1 MGGWATRAYL
11 VSERVERRLA
21 AILAADVVGFSALM
35 ERDEEGTYARVGT
48 LRREVIEPR
57 LANHQG
63 RLVKTTGDGF
73 LAEFASPIA
82 ALRCALAIQRDLI
95 DPDGLRLRI
104 GLNLG
109 DVIFEA
115 DGDVYGE
122 GVNVAARLEAIADPG
137 GILISGKIYSEVEGK
152 VDAFFEDMG
161 EKQVKN
167 IVRPVRIYAVLLNP
181 VDASA
186 DPISSRKPFKA
197 PQLPDKP
204 SIAVLPFDNMSSDP
218 EQGYFA
224 DGITEDII
232 TTLSYISSLFVIAR
246 NSCFVYKGRA
256 RDLRQVGQELGV
268 RYILEGSVRRSADR
282 IRITAQLIDASSGS
296 HLWADRY
303 DRLLADVFD
312 IQDEL
317 TKEIVTALRVALTQ
331 EEGARVWQRSTDSI
345 SAWGDAVRGFDHIWR
360 GTAADMMAAR
370 QYLTSAIGH
379 DPKYA
384 KAVTMLALTHYF
396 DVRFSYTTAIQEAQR
411 QFIELTGRALEL
423 DPNEP
428 YAIGMKANVLV
439 FGGRFDEAVQ
449 QAKRALAI
457 SPSDAFLLLLA
468 ARVFINGEQ
477 AAEGEQ
483 AIRSA
488 MRLNPFYPVN
498 YLAVLGDALVHQGK
512 TSEALEAFG
521 ELVRRNP
528 NYISAHLHLA
538 GLYSEAGKIEDAR
551 QEIQDV
557 LRINPAYRVPMAS
570 SFYLSSDESRKQAFL
585 KSLRSAGLPE

>member
-1 MGGWATRAYL
+1 LAG
-11 VSERVERRLA
+11 ERVERRLA
-21 AILAADVVGFSALM
+21 AILAADVTAFSALM
-35 ERDEEGTYARVGT
+35 ERDEEGTYARIGT

-57 LANHQG
+57 LSDHQG

-82 ALRCALAIQRDLI
+82 ALRCALAIQRDLT

-109 DVIFEA
+109 DVIIEA
-115 DGDVYGE
+115 GGDVYGE
-122 GVNVAARLEAIADPG
+122 GVNVAARLEALADPG
-137 GILISGKIYSEVEGK
+137 GILISGKIYGEVEGK
-152 VDAFFEDMG
+152 VDAYFEDMG

-167 IVRPVRIYAVLLNP
+167 IVRPVRIYAVRLYP
-181 VDASA
+181 VNASA
-186 DPISSRKPFKA
+186 LTSVAKPFS
-197 PQLPDKP
+197 PLQLPDKP

-232 TTLSYISSLFVIAR
+232 TTLSHISSLFVIAR
-246 NSCFVYKGRA
+246 NSCFVYKGKA

-268 RYILEGSVRRSADR
+268 RYVLEGSVRRSVDR
-282 IRITAQLIDASSGS
+282 IRITAQLIDANSGS

-317 TKEIVTALRVALTQ
+317 TKEIVTALRVVLTQ
-331 EEGARVWQRSTDSI
+331 EEGARVWQRSTDNI

-370 QYLTSAIGH
+370 QYLTAAIGH
-379 DPKYA
+379 DPRYA
-384 KAVTMLALTHYF
+384 KAITMLALTHYF
-396 DVRFSYTTAIQEAQR
+396 DIRFSYTTAIEEAQH
-411 QFIELTGRALEL
+411 QFIELTDRALAL

-439 FGGRFDEAVQ
+439 FEGRFNEAVQ
-449 QAKRALAI
+449 EAKRALAI

-477 AAEGEQ
+477 LAEGEQ

-538 GLYSEAGKIEDAR
+538 GLFSEAGKIEDAR
-551 QEIQDV
+551 REIAEV
-557 LRINPAYRVPMAS
+557 LRINPSYRVPMAS
-570 SFYLSSDESRKQAFL
+570 SFYLSSDRRRKQAFL
-585 KSLRSAGLPE
+585 EALRSAGLPE

>member
-197 PQLPDKP
+197 LQLADKP

>member
-1 MGGWATRAYL
+1 M
-11 VSERVERRLA
+11 ERRLA
-21 AILAADVVGFSALM
+21 AILAADVAGFSALM
-35 ERDEEGTYARVGT
+35 ECDEEGTYARIGT

-57 LANHQG
+57 LSDHQG

-82 ALRCALAIQRDLI
+82 ALRCALAIQRDLT

-109 DVIFEA
+109 DVIIEA
-115 DGDVYGE
+115 GGDVFGE
-122 GVNVAARLEAIADPG
+122 GVNVAARLEALADPG
-137 GILISGKIYSEVEGK
+137 GILISGKTYGEVEGK
-152 VDAFFEDMG
+152 VDAYIEDMG
-161 EKQVKN
+161 EKQLKN
-167 IVRPVRIYAVLLNP
+167 IVRPVRIYAVRLHP
-181 VDASA
+181 VNTSA
-186 DPISSRKPFKA
+186 PTSAAKPFS
-197 PQLPDKP
+197 PLQLPDKP

-246 NSCFVYKGRA
+246 NSCFVYKGKA

-268 RYILEGSVRRSADR
+268 RYVLEGSVRRSADR
-282 IRITAQLIDASSGS
+282 IRITAQLIDANSGS

-317 TKEIVTALRVALTQ
+317 TKEIVTALRVVLTEG
-331 EEGARVWQRSTDSI
+331 EEARVWQRSTDSI
-345 SAWGDAVRGFDHIWR
+345 SAWDDAVRGVDHIWR
-360 GTAADMMAAR
+360 GTAADTMAAR
-370 QYLTSAIGH
+370 QYLTAAIGH
-379 DPKYA
+379 DPRYA
-384 KAVTMLALTHYF
+384 KAIAMLALTYYF
-396 DVRFSYTTAIQEAQR
+396 DVRFSYTTAIEEAQR
-411 QFIELTGRALEL
+411 QFIELTDRASAL

-439 FGGRFDEAVQ
+439 FDGRFDEAVRE
-449 QAKRALAI
+449 ARRALAI

-477 AAEGEQ
+477 LAEAEQ

-512 TSEALEAFG
+512 TSEALEAFH

-538 GLYSEAGKIEDAR
+538 GLYSEAGKIENAR
-551 QEIQDV
+551 QEIAEV
-557 LRINPAYRVPMAS
+557 LRINPSYRVPMAS
-570 SFYLSSDESRKQAFL
+570 SFYLSSNESRKQSFL
-585 KSLRSAGLPE
+585 EALRSAGLPE

>member
-1 MGGWATRAYL
+1 LTGA
-11 VSERVERRLA
+11 RVERRLA
-21 AILAADVVGFSALM
+21 AILAADVTGFSALM
-35 ERDEEGTYARVGT
+35 ERDEEGTYARIGT

-57 LANHQG
+57 LSDHQG

-82 ALRCALAIQRDLI
+82 ALRCALAIQRDLT

-109 DVIFEA
+109 DVIIEA
-115 DGDVYGE
+115 SGDVYGE
-122 GVNVAARLEAIADPG
+122 GVNVAARLEALADPG
-137 GILISGKIYSEVEGK
+137 GILISGKIYGEIEGK
-152 VDAFFEDMG
+152 VDAYFEDMG

-167 IVRPVRIYAVLLNP
+167 IVRPVRIYAVRLHP
-181 VDASA
+181 VNTSA
-186 DPISSRKPFKA
+186 PTSAAKPFS
-197 PQLPDKP
+197 PLQLPDKP

-246 NSCFVYKGRA
+246 NSCFVYKGKA

-268 RYILEGSVRRSADR
+268 RYLLEGSVRRSADR
-282 IRITAQLIDASSGS
+282 IRITAQLIDATSGS

-317 TKEIVTALRVALTQ
+317 TKEIVTALRVVLTEG
-331 EEGARVWQRSTDSI
+331 EEARVWQRSTDSI
-345 SAWGDAVRGFDHIWR
+345 SAWDDAVRGVDHIWR

-370 QYLTSAIGH
+370 QYLTAAIGH
-379 DPKYA
+379 DPRYA
-384 KAVTMLALTHYF
+384 KAIAMLALTYYF
-396 DVRFSYTTAIQEAQR
+396 DVRFSYTTAIEEARR
-411 QFIELTGRALEL
+411 QFIEHTDRALAL
-423 DPNEP
+423 DPTEP
-428 YAIGMKANVLV
+428 YAIGMKANV
-439 FGGRFDEAVQ
+439 FIFEGRFDEAVRE
-449 QAKRALAI
+449 AKRALAI

-477 AAEGEQ
+477 LAEAEQ

-512 TSEALEAFG
+512 TSEALEAFH
-521 ELVRRNP
+521 ELVRRNQ

-538 GLYSEAGKIEDAR
+538 GLYSEAGKVENAR
-551 QEIQDV
+551 QEIAEV
-557 LRINPAYRVPMAS
+557 LRINPSYRVPMAS
-570 SFYLSSDESRKQAFL
+570 SFYLSSNESRKQSFL
-585 KSLRSAGLPE
+585 EALRSAGLPE